1 MKRVFLPADGRPAV
15 HRFGYSAHVPLTS
28 GSVRSVHVGCLFMS
42 SPVYAQQL
50 MKLSPPPPHPPPP
63 NVISLPLPPPH
74 DKPTKLGENR
84 ALYWDACQDSPW
96 IYGRQTVFITRQ
108 RVKKKGGGMGEEDT
122 QRSCPLICIQSGSN

>member
-63 NVISLPLPPPH
+63 NVISLPLPPPMTNPPNWEKIERFIGTPVRTPPGFMA
-74 DKPTKLGENR
+74 DRQCL
-84 ALYWDACQDSPW
+84 SP
-96 IYGRQTVFITRQ
+96 GR
-108 RVKKKGGGMGEEDT
+108 E
-122 QRSCPLICIQSGSN
+122 